1 MSSNWISDAEAAL
14 ASGASDSADV
24 IDVHAPAVL
33 DAEGARALIAPFLA
47 GFMWAAVVFRE
58 LQTHATLD
66 PMALLFRVLALAL
79 TLRAI
84 RVLYGLARRQRL
96 AHRRRRYA
104 LVLTD
109 EGLLFRSPDGG
120 DVVVPKDEI
129 IDVREHGATALSSRR
144 SLRWA
149 EVYVVTHPESPRLY
163 VSLPPIFGRGPR
175 ALAEL
180 LMRWRGGLAVAPLT
194 AATEAAPTLPSK
206 LWEQAAA
213 GERAPGVLAI
223 KHGSAWLKRGPY
235 ASLLLGLAVLDGY
248 VRMSPAEQ
256 RALNPTPALLLA
268 AALVVVPLGWV
279 LLSRLNMAARRGL
292 ALVITPRELLVR
304 VRSGVTRIAWPDVT
318 RCEVASRMSWS
329 LLQGTYE
336 ARSLVVTRKR
346 ESAVQCNEAFLSVP
360 AEVVAAVCEFY
371 RKNSADAVAA
381 DTP

>member
-14 ASGASDSADV
+14 TSGTASDSADV
-24 IDVHAPAVL
+24 VDVHAPAVL
-33 DAEGARALIAPFLA
+33 DADGARALLAPFLA

-58 LQTHATLD
+58 LQTHSSLD

-84 RVLYGLARRQRL
+84 RVLYGLAKRVRL
-96 AHRRRRYA
+96 ALARRRYA

-109 EGLLFRSPDGG
+109 DGLLVRSPDVG

-129 IDVREHGATALSSRR
+129 IDVREHGAAALASRR
-144 SLRWA
+144 SFRWA

-180 LMRWRGGLAVAPLT
+180 LMRWRGSLALAPLT
-194 AATEAAPTLPSK
+194 AAAENAQVLPSK
-206 LWEQAAA
+206 LWEQAAS
-213 GERAPGVLAI
+213 GHRPPGVVAI

-235 ASLLLGLAVLDGY
+235 ASLLLGMAVLDGY
-248 VRMSPAEQ
+248 VRLSPGEQ
-256 RALNPTPALLLA
+256 RALHPTPALLLA
-268 AALVVVPLGWV
+268 AALVIVPVGWV
-279 LLSRLNMAARRGL
+279 VLTRMNLAARRGL

-304 VRSGVTRIAWPDVT
+304 ARSGVTRIAWPDVT

-346 ESAVQCNEAFLSVP
+346 DPAVQCNEAFLSVP
-360 AEVVAAVCEFY
+360 AEVVAALCEFY
-371 RKNSADAVAA
+371 RKNSAEPDAAE
-381 DTP
+381 